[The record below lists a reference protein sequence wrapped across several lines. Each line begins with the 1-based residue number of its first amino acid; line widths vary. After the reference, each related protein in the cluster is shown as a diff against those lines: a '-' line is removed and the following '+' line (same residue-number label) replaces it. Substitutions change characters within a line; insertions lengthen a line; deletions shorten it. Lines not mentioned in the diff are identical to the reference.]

1 MIYVNGLYRS
11 GTTVLYNL
19 MKELGPV
26 IGDKGLNKI
35 HESWLNIGYSSNN
48 SCVYSYRDLRYLTAS
63 LMRMTGSDEN
73 NFFSAIGVRGMKA
86 RNMNQWFEFLVEWDR
101 RVKERQADYKILVLR
116 YETDIIAFENGISK
130 ILDFYNIKT
139 DNAAKHLAEKYSI
152 QNSYDF
158 SVKLHKHDQ
167 ISQYHQNHISL
178 EKTDFR
184 DYLSEESL
192 DNAVLN
198 DWLVENGYEK

>member
-11 GTTVLYNL
+11 GTTVIYNL

-48 SCVYSYRDLRYLTAS
+48 SSVYSYRDLRYLTAS

-73 NFFSAIGVRGMKA
+73 SFFNVIGVRGLKA
-86 RNMNQWFEFLVEWDR
+86 RTMDQWFEFLVEWDR
-101 RVKERQADYKILVLR
+101 RVKERQVEYKVLVLR

-130 ILDFYNIKT
+130 ILNFYNIT
-139 DNAAKHLAEKYSI
+139 GNSVINQFAEKYNI
-152 QNSYDF
+152 KNSYNF
-158 SVKLHKHDQ
+158 TSKLHKHDQ

-178 EKTDFR
+178 EKTHFR
-184 DYLSEESL
+184 DYLSEQSL
-192 DNAVLN
+192 DNTVLN
-198 DWLVENGYEK
+198 DWLVEHGYEK